1 MAGLKYFD
9 IKPNFAAIHLVKSSC
24 HHPVDN
30 KRRIYRSRDY
40 NKSFHAKISS
50 CINSVFVFKKNHTK
64 NFGLIAK
71 SRLNCA
77 HKILSS
83 FLSFTE
89 FTLYT
94 YLFIGRSI
102 MMKHFGFSIIFTIVC
117 LAISAYWGF
126 THGPEAGLKTMF
138 TALTITAILAVMEV
152 SLSFDNAVVNASVLR
167 GWEHFWKMIYF
178 TIGIV
183 IAVFGMRLVFPIVIV
198 AVTADMGMLEVVQM
212 AINDPILYSEKLMAH
227 HAEIAAFGGSFLL
240 LVFLN
245 FFLDSEKDTH
255 WFRWLEARLSH
266 LANVPAM
273 SVFLALIGLLVMAA
287 NVGEATRLAVTMA
300 GIWGI
305 VIYIGV
311 QVLSHLLGGEP
322 EIDEQGNAVG
332 HDASGAA
339 TGVIK
344 AGFGGFIYL
353 EVLDAS
359 FSFDGVIGAFAITSD
374 VVIIMLGL
382 AIGAMFVRS
391 MTIYLVEK
399 GTLDAYIYLEHGAHY
414 AIGALAFIMLASGTG
429 LHVPEVVTGLIG

>member
-1 MAGLKYFD
+1 
-9 IKPNFAAIHLVKSSC
+9 
-24 HHPVDN
+24 
-30 KRRIYRSRDY
+30 
-40 NKSFHAKISS
+40 
-50 CINSVFVFKKNHTK
+50 
-64 NFGLIAK
+64 
-71 SRLNCA
+71 
-77 HKILSS
+77 
-83 FLSFTE
+83 
-89 FTLYT
+89 
-94 YLFIGRSI
+94 
-102 MMKHFGFSIIFTIVC
+102 MKHFGFSIFFTIVC
-117 LAISAYWGF
+117 LAISAYWGY
-126 THGPEAGLKTMF
+126 THGPEAGLQTMF
-138 TALTITAILAVMEV
+138 SALTITAILAIMEV

-167 GWEHFWKMIYF
+167 GWDHFWKMIF
-178 TIGIV
+178 LTVGIV

-198 AVTADMGMLEVVQM
+198 AVTADMGMLEVVKM
-212 AINDPILYSEKLMAH
+212 AVNDPAHYSAKLMAH

-245 FFLDSEKDTH
+245 FFLDDGKDTH
-255 WFRWLEARLSH
+255 WFRWLERRLTS

-273 SVFLALIGLLVMAA
+273 SVFIALIALLIMAM
-287 NVGEATRLAVTMA
+287 NVEEATRLVVMMA

-322 EIDEQGNAVG
+322 EVDEQGNAVG
-332 HDASGAA
+332 HDTNGAP

-344 AGFGGFIYL
+344 AGIGGFIYL

-429 LHVPEVVTGLIG
+429 VHVPEVVTGLIGVALIVWAVIASIQYNKRSESQS